1 MRICKTLGYKKTEV
15 QNNKSYISFF
25 LCIFVQQGL
34 FSIIP
39 NIYLEIPLQ
48 LVNRSINIE

>member
-1 MRICKTLGYKKTEV
+1 MRTYQTLDYKKAEV

-25 LCIFVQQGL
+25 LCIFVRQGL

-39 NIYLEIPLQ
+39 NIYFRDTITI
-48 LVNRSINIE
+48 S